1 MGNPQSAPLDGG
13 NQVLAPPR
21 GFATTFW
28 SLKLALIMGFML
40 MRGCSSKG
48 LVDGGRLEWA
58 LMMGCAA
65 LDAVERED
73 VQPGYKLPFDYSGL
87 VLKGFK

>member
-28 SLKLALIMGFML
+28 SLKLVLMMGFML
-40 MRGCSSKG
+40 IRGYPSKG
-48 LVDGGRLEWA
+48 LADGGRFEWA
-58 LMMGCAA
+58 LMIGRAA
-65 LDAVERED
+65 LDAVEQED
-73 VQPGYKLPFDYSGL
+73 VQPS
-87 VLKGFK
+87 